1 MNGRSQA
8 PSLHGVRIA
17 GTGHYV
23 PELVVTNQDLERTLD
38 TSDEWITTR
47 TGMKERR
54 YAPAGIACSDMA
66 LAAARVALEHAEL
79 EASEIDC
86 FILATVTPDYPFPA
100 TACIV
105 AARLGAVGKPA
116 FDIEIACSGFIYG
129 LCLGASFIRSGVFRR
144 VAVIGSEKLSYITD
158 QADRSTAIL
167 FGDGAGAAVLERAE
181 VDSFLSCELG
191 ADGTNPEMLYIP
203 AGGSRRPI
211 DAQAIAAGDHN
222 VHMLGREIFK
232 SAVNR
237 MVEASKIA
245 LERVSLTPGDVTFML
260 PHQANQRII
269 DAAARGLDIPS
280 ERVLS
285 NVERFGNTSAASIPI
300 LLAESVERGLFHEG
314 DLLLFVGFGGG
325 LSWGAIAWRWS
336 ELGRRP

>member
-23 PELVVTNQDLERTLD
+23 PEIVVTNRDLERTLD

-54 YAPAGIACSDMA
+54 YAPEGIACSDMA
-66 LAAARVALEHAEL
+66 MAAAEAALERAQL
-79 EASEIDC
+79 RADEIDC
-86 FILATVTPDYPFPA
+86 FIVATVTPDFSFPA

-105 AARLGAVGKPA
+105 AARMGAVGKPA

-129 LCLGASFIRSGVFRR
+129 LCLGSSFVRSGVFRR
-144 VAVIGSEKLSYITD
+144 VLVIGSEKLSGITD
-158 QADRSTAIL
+158 QTDRSTAIL
-167 FGDGAGAAVLERAE
+167 FGDGAGAAVLERSE

-191 ADGTNPEMLYIP
+191 ADGTTPEMLYIP
-203 AGGSRRPI
+203 ASGSRRPV
-211 DAQAIAAGDHN
+211 DAEAIAAGDHY

-232 SAVNR
+232 SAVTR
-237 MVEASKIA
+237 MVESSKIA
-245 LERVSLTPGDVTFML
+245 LERVHLASADVTFMI

-269 DAAARGLDIPS
+269 DAAARGLEIPP

-285 NVERFGNTSAASIPI
+285 NVDRFGNTSAASIPI
-300 LLAESVERGLFHEG
+300 LLAESVERNLFHDG

-325 LSWGAIAWRWS
+325 LSWGAVAWRWS
-336 ELGRRP
+336 EARA